1 MYKSKAEMRAGGKY
15 INYITNKMREMHV
28 PTAIHIKCD
37 KVNTIELIG
46 ENSAQLYSQKDENIV
61 AGLKKLSKFVRS
73 QRSLDNE
80 L

>member
-1 MYKSKAEMRAGGKY
+1 MKAGGKY
-15 INYITNKMREMHV
+15 TNYITKKMSEMRV

-46 ENSAQLYSQKDENIV
+46 QDGTIYSQKDQNIV
-61 AGLKKLSKFVRS
+61 AGLKKLSKFVRA
-73 QRSLDNE
+73 QRNLDNE